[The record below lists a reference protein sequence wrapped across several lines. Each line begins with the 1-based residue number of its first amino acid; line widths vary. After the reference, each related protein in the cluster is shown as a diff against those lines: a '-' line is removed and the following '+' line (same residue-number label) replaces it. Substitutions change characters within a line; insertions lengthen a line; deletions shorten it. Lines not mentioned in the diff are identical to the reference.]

1 MLRKLGDGLD
11 VVVAAGTDIL
21 HLALGQM
28 GGLTNHRSYII
39 MLMLRGR
46 RFCYRRLG
54 HGRFRHRRLRHR
66 RLGHGR
72 LGCLRHSRLNSGLLG
87 HKAIADRAAMG
98 CIVDGVDAHQAG
110 AGAVQQPAQVFQ
122 CLFHIGGNLL
132 CLAAGIHQRRKAQLP
147 IHRANGK
154 TGIHISAGSNGAV
167 GNHVAQHQIIGV
179 AGIHRILNHSHV
191 APMLVI
197 GIVHIAPCRCINRL
211 GGGNVHIVMLREDA
225 AGIGRTVQGV
235 GLVGT
240 AACIVHNIIVK
251 FLGQRE
257 VPAFHGAVSHL
268 LALLLGQLCGSCH
281 FLCMGMQVHFRQY
294 TGNQNCTQKQRYR
307 FLKYRFLHD
316 VSLLSS
322 AAVRHW
328 YLHYT

>member
-1 MLRKLGDGLD
+1 
-11 VVVAAGTDIL
+11 
-21 HLALGQM
+21 
-28 GGLTNHRSYII
+28 
-39 MLMLRGR
+39 
-46 RFCYRRLG
+46 
-54 HGRFRHRRLRHR
+54 
-66 RLGHGR
+66 
-72 LGCLRHSRLNSGLLG
+72 
-87 HKAIADRAAMG
+87 MG

-211 GGGNVHIVMLREDA
+211 GGGNVHIQALAAPGCIVMLREDA

-294 TGNQNCTQKQRYR
+294 TGNQNCTQKQGYR